1 MRRQDRYKNVFGWF
15 QANVPIAETELHYSN
30 PYELLIAVIL
40 SAQCT
45 DKRVNQITPA
55 LYEAFPKPEVLAAST
70 PEVVYEYIKSVSY
83 PHNKAKHLVGMA
95 KVLTEVFHGIVP
107 SDVDDLQ
114 KLPGVGAKTAERYA
128 FTVLGWS
135 DEEISEL
142 AETLVNLKKKVKK
155 CTRCGNLT
163 EDELCEFCKNSNRN
177 QNIICVV
184 QNPKDISVIESM
196 QQYNGVYHVL
206 DGLINTQK
214 GVLPDQLNIMT
225 LLNRVNERTEEVILA
240 LDPTVEGETT
250 ALYISKLL
258 EGKCR
263 VSRLAHGIPVG
274 SHLDYTDAMTLL
286 KAFEGRKSS

>member
-1 MRRQDRYKNVFGWF
+1 MY
-15 QANVPIAETELHYSN
+15 
-30 PYELLIAVIL
+30 
-40 SAQCT
+40 
-45 DKRVNQITPA
+45 
-55 LYEAFPKPEVLAAST
+55 PKT
-70 PEVVYEYIKSVSY
+70 C
-83 PHNKAKHLVGMA
+83 
-95 KVLTEVFHGIVP
+95 
-107 SDVDDLQ
+107 DDLIYEFQ

-135 DEEISEL
+135 EEEISEFSDIL
-142 AETLVNLKKKVKK
+142 RVLKKNVKK

-163 EDELCEFCKNSNRN
+163 EGELCDFCTDSSRN

-184 QNPKDISVIESM
+184 QNPKDISTIESM
-196 QQYNGVYHVL
+196 QEYNGVYHVL

-214 GVLPDQLNIMT
+214 GILPDQLNIMS
-225 LLNRVNERTEEVILA
+225 LVDRINNDTEEVILA

-250 ALYISKLL
+250 SLYISKLL

-263 VSRLAHGIPVG
+263 VTRLAHGIPVG

>member
-1 MRRQDRYKNVFGWF
+1 MY
-15 QANVPIAETELHYSN
+15 
-30 PYELLIAVIL
+30 
-40 SAQCT
+40 
-45 DKRVNQITPA
+45 
-55 LYEAFPKPEVLAAST
+55 PKT
-70 PEVVYEYIKSVSY
+70 
-83 PHNKAKHLVGMA
+83 
-95 KVLTEVFHGIVP
+95 F
-107 SDVDDLQ
+107 DDLIYEFQ

-135 DEEISEL
+135 EEEISEFSDIL
-142 AETLVNLKKKVKK
+142 RVLKKNVKK

-163 EDELCEFCKNSNRN
+163 EGELCDFCNNSSRN

-184 QNPKDISVIESM
+184 QNPKDISTIESM
-196 QQYNGVYHVL
+196 QEYNGVYHVL

-214 GVLPDQLNIMT
+214 GILPDQLNIMS
-225 LLNRVNERTEEVILA
+225 LVDRINNDTEEVILA

-250 ALYISKLL
+250 SLYISKLL

-263 VSRLAHGIPVG
+263 VTRLAHGIPVG

>member
-1 MRRQDRYKNVFGWF
+1 M
-15 QANVPIAETELHYSN
+15 H
-30 PYELLIAVIL
+30 
-40 SAQCT
+40 
-45 DKRVNQITPA
+45 
-55 LYEAFPKPEVLAAST
+55 PKT
-70 PEVVYEYIKSVSY
+70 
-83 PHNKAKHLVGMA
+83 
-95 KVLTEVFHGIVP
+95 F
-107 SDVDDLQ
+107 DDLIYEFQ

-135 DEEISEL
+135 EEEISEFSDIL
-142 AETLVNLKKKVKK
+142 RVLKKNVKK

-163 EDELCEFCKNSNRN
+163 EGELCDFCNDSSRN

-184 QNPKDISVIESM
+184 QNPKDISTIESM
-196 QQYNGVYHVL
+196 QEYNGVYHVL

-214 GVLPDQLNIMT
+214 GILPDQLNIMS
-225 LLNRVNERTEEVILA
+225 LVDRINNDTEEVILA

-250 ALYISKLL
+250 SLYISKLL

-263 VSRLAHGIPVG
+263 VTRLAHGIPVG

>member
-1 MRRQDRYKNVFGWF
+1 MY
-15 QANVPIAETELHYSN
+15 
-30 PYELLIAVIL
+30 
-40 SAQCT
+40 
-45 DKRVNQITPA
+45 
-55 LYEAFPKPEVLAAST
+55 PKT
-70 PEVVYEYIKSVSY
+70 
-83 PHNKAKHLVGMA
+83 
-95 KVLTEVFHGIVP
+95 F
-107 SDVDDLQ
+107 DDLIYEFQ

-250 ALYISKLL
+250 ALFLAKLL
-258 EGKCR
+258 AKRNIET
-263 VSRLAHGIPVG
+263 SRIANGLPIG
-274 SHLDYTDAMTLL
+274 SNIDYADELTLL
-286 KAFEGRKSS
+286 KSLEGRKKI

>member
-1 MRRQDRYKNVFGWF
+1 MY
-15 QANVPIAETELHYSN
+15 
-30 PYELLIAVIL
+30 
-40 SAQCT
+40 
-45 DKRVNQITPA
+45 
-55 LYEAFPKPEVLAAST
+55 PK
-70 PEVVYEYIKSVSY
+70 I
-83 PHNKAKHLVGMA
+83 
-95 KVLTEVFHGIVP
+95 F
-107 SDVDDLQ
+107 DDLIYEFQ

-135 DEEISEL
+135 EEEISEFSDIL
-142 AETLVNLKKKVKK
+142 RVLKKNVKK

-163 EDELCEFCKNSNRN
+163 EGELCDFCNDSSRN

-184 QNPKDISVIESM
+184 QNPKDISTIESM
-196 QQYNGVYHVL
+196 QEYNGVYHVL

-214 GVLPDQLNIMT
+214 GILPDQLNIMS
-225 LLNRVNERTEEVILA
+225 LVDRINNDTEEVILA

-250 ALYISKLL
+250 SLYISKLL

-263 VSRLAHGIPVG
+263 VTRLAHGIPVG

>member
-1 MRRQDRYKNVFGWF
+1 MY
-15 QANVPIAETELHYSN
+15 
-30 PYELLIAVIL
+30 
-40 SAQCT
+40 
-45 DKRVNQITPA
+45 
-55 LYEAFPKPEVLAAST
+55 PKT
-70 PEVVYEYIKSVSY
+70 
-83 PHNKAKHLVGMA
+83 
-95 KVLTEVFHGIVP
+95 F
-107 SDVDDLQ
+107 DDLIYEFQ

-135 DEEISEL
+135 EEEISEFSDIL
-142 AETLVNLKKKVKK
+142 RALKKNVKK

-163 EDELCEFCKNSNRN
+163 EGELCDFCNDSSRN

-184 QNPKDISVIESM
+184 QNPKDISTIESM
-196 QQYNGVYHVL
+196 QEYNGVYHVL

-214 GVLPDQLNIMT
+214 GILPDQLNIMS
-225 LLNRVNERTEEVILA
+225 LVDRINNDTEEVILA

-250 ALYISKLL
+250 SLYISKLL

-263 VSRLAHGIPVG
+263 VTRLAHGIPVG

>member
-1 MRRQDRYKNVFGWF
+1 MY
-15 QANVPIAETELHYSN
+15 
-30 PYELLIAVIL
+30 
-40 SAQCT
+40 
-45 DKRVNQITPA
+45 
-55 LYEAFPKPEVLAAST
+55 PKT
-70 PEVVYEYIKSVSY
+70 
-83 PHNKAKHLVGMA
+83 
-95 KVLTEVFHGIVP
+95 F
-107 SDVDDLQ
+107 DDLIYEFQ

-135 DEEISEL
+135 EEEISEFSDIL
-142 AETLVNLKKKVKK
+142 RVLKKNVKK

-163 EDELCEFCKNSNRN
+163 EGELCDFCSDSSRN

-184 QNPKDISVIESM
+184 QNPKDISTIESM
-196 QQYNGVYHVL
+196 QEYNGVYHVL

-214 GVLPDQLNIMT
+214 GILPDQLNIMS
-225 LLNRVNERTEEVILA
+225 LVDRINNDTEEVILA

-250 ALYISKLL
+250 SLYISKLL

-263 VSRLAHGIPVG
+263 VTRLAYGIPVG

>member
-1 MRRQDRYKNVFGWF
+1 MY
-15 QANVPIAETELHYSN
+15 
-30 PYELLIAVIL
+30 
-40 SAQCT
+40 
-45 DKRVNQITPA
+45 
-55 LYEAFPKPEVLAAST
+55 PKT
-70 PEVVYEYIKSVSY
+70 
-83 PHNKAKHLVGMA
+83 
-95 KVLTEVFHGIVP
+95 F
-107 SDVDDLQ
+107 DDLIYEFQ

-135 DEEISEL
+135 EEEISEFSDIL
-142 AETLVNLKKKVKK
+142 RFLKKNVKK

-163 EDELCEFCKNSNRN
+163 EGEICDFCNDSSRN

-184 QNPKDISVIESM
+184 QNPKDISTIESM
-196 QQYNGVYHVL
+196 QEYNGVYHVL

-214 GVLPDQLNIMT
+214 GILPDQLNIMS
-225 LLNRVNERTEEVILA
+225 LVDRINNDTEEVILA

-250 ALYISKLL
+250 SLYISKLL

-263 VSRLAHGIPVG
+263 VTRLAHGIPVG

>member
-1 MRRQDRYKNVFGWF
+1 MY
-15 QANVPIAETELHYSN
+15 
-30 PYELLIAVIL
+30 
-40 SAQCT
+40 
-45 DKRVNQITPA
+45 
-55 LYEAFPKPEVLAAST
+55 PKT
-70 PEVVYEYIKSVSY
+70 
-83 PHNKAKHLVGMA
+83 
-95 KVLTEVFHGIVP
+95 F
-107 SDVDDLQ
+107 DDLIYEFQ

-135 DEEISEL
+135 EEEISEFSDIL
-142 AETLVNLKKKVKK
+142 RVLKKNVKK

-163 EDELCEFCKNSNRN
+163 EGELCDFCSDSSRN

-184 QNPKDISVIESM
+184 QNPKDISTIESM
-196 QQYNGVYHVL
+196 QEYNGVYHVL

-214 GVLPDQLNIMT
+214 GILPDQLNIMS
-225 LLNRVNERTEEVILA
+225 LVDRINYNTEEVILA

-250 ALYISKLL
+250 SLYISKLL

-263 VSRLAHGIPVG
+263 VTRLAHGIPVG

>member
-1 MRRQDRYKNVFGWF
+1 MNTISKKIQEMGVVPVVVLNDAKDAKPLA
-15 QANVPIAETELHYSN
+15 QA
-30 PYELLIAVIL
+30 
-40 SAQCT
+40 
-45 DKRVNQITPA
+45 
-55 LYEAFPKPEVLAAST
+55 
-70 PEVVYEYIKSVSY
+70 
-83 PHNKAKHLVGMA
+83 
-95 KVLTEVFHGIVP
+95 
-107 SDVDDLQ
+107 
-114 KLPGVGAKTAERYA
+114 
-128 FTVLGWS
+128 
-135 DEEISEL
+135 
-142 AETLVNLKKKVKK
+142 
-155 CTRCGNLT
+155 
-163 EDELCEFCKNSNRN
+163 LCEGGLPCAEVTFRT
-177 QNIICVV
+177 
-184 QNPKDISVIESM
+184 E
-196 QQYNGVYHVL
+196 VYHVL